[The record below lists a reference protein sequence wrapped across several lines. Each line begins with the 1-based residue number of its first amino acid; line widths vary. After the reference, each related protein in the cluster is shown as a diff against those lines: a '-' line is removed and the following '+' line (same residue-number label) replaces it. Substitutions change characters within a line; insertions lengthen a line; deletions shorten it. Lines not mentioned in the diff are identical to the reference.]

1 MATRVDARV
10 DSGNIQVRQQGGVPM
25 RQIEPR
31 PIQYIAGKVEA
42 EYSQVMGQMLD
53 RMSAG
58 LFEYAGKLRSEE
70 GLKWA
75 AENQITEQQLE
86 DITGGKPGEAVN
98 IGAGNIVEQGKVIK
112 SLASMLPS
120 KFNEA
125 VMKFRSAELSYKLEQ
140 QAISK
145 MSTMLEG
152 IDRGPGSTVS
162 SKNIIQ
168 EINTITNAHYQVLA
182 GVDPAAANRYNAT
195 MATHGNAVYKAAL
208 KAEAEYN
215 KRKRTT
221 DFIKTVNEEQDMLD
235 RQIQEN
241 PTTIDFIYGAGLA
254 RLKEAILHEGI
265 GFEAGA
271 KYINDYQKKYINGKI
286 DVISKHFMS
295 GTGST
300 DDVYGTLLKIQKRD
314 AGNYTSL
321 LAGMDTDSVEKI
333 TANVMTAYT
342 QREQVKNNKQQE
354 DELNAKIQ
362 TNKLLAKILP
372 LNKNDPTRKKFVEEV
387 ISLNVLPYNV
397 QKDLLEPDKAVV
409 GNANTALN
417 ALIAIRKNEIT
428 TTEALDKIPGLSI
441 EQRTSLVEKI
451 FQQNKESSKILERE
465 IRKLSGLPTD
475 DNFFVTLDPSSD
487 QFKRQVQL
495 EREAEEI
502 RNNPE
507 LLGRNKGVPLTDAQI
522 ANILKERV
530 IARRSSIAAK
540 QAEESLDK
548 YTVDREG
555 KPKKNRAWITGPI
568 NSQTLGALK
577 QKAMDPK
584 LDPKERTE
592 RLKQIKEIE
601 SLIEAK
607 QGNI

>member
-1 MATRVDARV
+1 MATSRVDT
-10 DSGNIQVRQQGGVPM
+10 GNIQLRQPGGVPM

-31 PIQYIAGKVEA
+31 PVQYIAGKVEA
-42 EYSQVMGQMLD
+42 EYGQAMGQLLD
-53 RMSAG
+53 RMSSN

-86 DITGGKPGEAVN
+86 DITGGKPGETVN

-321 LAGMDTDSVEKI
+321 LAGMDTESVEKI

-354 DELNAKIQ
+354 DKLNAEIQ
-362 TNKLLAKILP
+362 ANKLLAKILP

-387 ISLNVLPYNV
+387 ISLNVLSYNV
-397 QKDLLEPDKAVV
+397 QKDLLEPDKAAV
-409 GNANTALN
+409 GNGNTAYN
-417 ALIAIRKNEIT
+417 ALVAIRKNEIT

-441 EQRTSLVEKI
+441 EQRTSLVEKL
-451 FQQNKESSKILERE
+451 FQQNRESSKILERE
-465 IRKLSGLPTD
+465 IRKLSGLPTA
-475 DNFFVTLDPSSD
+475 DNVFVNLDPSSN
-487 QFKRQVQL
+487 QFKLQVQL

-507 LLGRNKGVPLTDAQI
+507 LLSKNKGAPLTDAQI

-530 IARRSSIAAK
+530 IVRRSSIAAK

-568 NSQTLGALK
+568 NSQTLGVLK
-577 QKAMDPK
+577 QKAMDTK
-584 LDPKERTE
+584 DPKEIAE
-592 RLKQIKEIE
+592 RLRQITELE

-607 QGNI
+607 QGNR

>member
-1 MATRVDARV
+1 MATRVDT
-10 DSGNIQVRQQGGVPM
+10 GNIQLRQPGGVPM

-31 PIQYIAGKVEA
+31 PVQYFAGKVEA
-42 EYSQVMGQMLD
+42 EYSQAMGQMLD

-168 EINTITNAHYQVLA
+168 EINTITNAHYEVLA

-215 KRKRTT
+215 KRTRTT
-221 DFIKTVNEEQDMLD
+221 KFFENYDKEIVLLD

-241 PTTIDFIYGAGLA
+241 PTNIKSIYEAGLA
-254 RLKEAILHEGI
+254 RLKEAVFHEGI
-265 GFEAGA
+265 GFETGG
-271 KYINDYQKKYINGKI
+271 KYIDDYQKKYINGKI
-286 DVISKHFMS
+286 DVLSKHYMS

-314 AGNYTSL
+314 AGNYSSL
-321 LAGMDTDSVEKI
+321 LAGMDTESVEKI

-342 QREQVKNNKQQE
+342 QREQVKNNKRDQDKRNGE
-354 DELNAKIQ
+354 AAAI
-362 TNKLLAKILP
+362 
-372 LNKNDPTRKKFVEEV
+372 
-387 ISLNVLPYNV
+387 
-397 QKDLLEPDKAVV
+397 DLLEKIYPIKDLKNPNRIKYVNELMALPPGSIPIGTIKDILEPEKEGD
-409 GNANTALN
+409 GNPVAEYN
-417 ALIAIRKNEIT
+417 ALGMIFDGRIT
-428 TTEALDKIPGLSI
+428 TKEQLDKIPGLNPR
-441 EQRTSLVEKI
+441 QRLGLLKSLRTEDKDGLRALDAGL
-451 FQQNKESSKILERE
+451 NKLAGIASEPGAIVVIDQKSEE
-465 IRKLSGLPTD
+465 WIRKQKLKVRVEEIKYEAAQEGKVLTERQIIDRMEKEMLEKRNSAEAIQAKKSL
-475 DNFFVTLDPSSD
+475 DNFV
-487 QFKRQVQL
+487 KN
-495 EREAEEI
+495 EA
-502 RNNPE
+502 
-507 LLGRNKGVPLTDAQI
+507 GKV
-522 ANILKERV
+522 
-530 IARRSSIAAK
+530 K
-540 QAEESLDK
+540 Q
-548 YTVDREG
+548 DRD
-555 KPKKNRAWITGPI
+555 WITGPV
-568 NSQTLGALK
+568 NKQTLPALRE
-577 QKAMDPK
+577 KAKGDPK
-584 LDPKERTE
+584 KLRQIQEIE
-592 RLKQIKEIE
+592 RLLKVSEGI
-601 SLIEAK
+601 
-607 QGNI
+607 

>member
-1 MATRVDARV
+1 MAITRV
-10 DSGNIQVRQQGGVPM
+10 DSGNIQLRQQGGVPM

-31 PIQYIAGKVEA
+31 PVQYIAGKVQA
-42 EYSQVMGQMLD
+42 EYGQAMGQLLD
-53 RMSAG
+53 RMSSN

-162 SKNIIQ
+162 STNIIQ

-215 KRKRTT
+215 KRIRTT
-221 DFIKTVNEEQDMLD
+221 KFFENYDKEIVILNEQIKQ
-235 RQIQEN
+235 N
-241 PTTIDFIYGAGLA
+241 PTNIKSIYEAGLA
-254 RLKEAILHEGI
+254 RLKEAVFHEGI
-265 GFEAGA
+265 GFETGG
-271 KYINDYQKKYINGKI
+271 KYIDDYQKKYINGKI
-286 DVISKHFMS
+286 EILSTHFMS

-314 AGNYTSL
+314 AGNYSSL

-342 QREQVKNNKQQE
+342 QREQVKNNKIQE
-354 DELNAKIQ
+354 DKQNKEIQ
-362 TNKLLAKILP
+362 ATKLLAKIWP
-372 LNKNDPTRKKFVEEV
+372 LNKNDPTRKKYVEEV
-387 ISLNVLPYNV
+387 ISLNVLSSSV
-397 QKDLLEPDKAVV
+397 QKDLLEPDKATV
-409 GNANTALN
+409 GNANTAYNTLV
-417 ALIAIRKNEIT
+417 AIRQGFIT
-428 TTEALDKIPGLSI
+428 NIESLNKIPDLSI
-441 EQRTSLVEKI
+441 EQRTSLAEK
-451 FQQNKESSKILERE
+451 FFSKEKEDSKILERE
-465 IRKLSGLPTD
+465 IRRLSGLPTA
-475 DNFFVTLDPSSD
+475 DNVFVSLDPSSN
-487 QFKRQVQL
+487 QFKLQVQL

-507 LLGRNKGVPLTDAQI
+507 LLSKNKGVPLNNSQI

-530 IARRSSIAAK
+530 IARRSSIEAK
-540 QAEESLDK
+540 QAQEKLDK

-555 KPKKNRAWITGPI
+555 KPKENRKWITGPI
-568 NSQTLGALK
+568 NSQTLEVLR
-577 QKAMDPK
+577 QKAMNTE
-584 LDPKERTE
+584 DPKERAE
-592 RLKQIKEIE
+592 RLRQITELE

-607 QGNI
+607 QGNR

>member
-1 MATRVDARV
+1 
-10 DSGNIQVRQQGGVPM
+10 M

-31 PIQYIAGKVEA
+31 PVQYIAGKVQA
-42 EYSQVMGQMLD
+42 EYGQAMGQLLD
-53 RMSAG
+53 RMSSN

-162 SKNIIQ
+162 STNIIQ

-215 KRKRTT
+215 KRTRTT
-221 DFIKTVNEEQDMLD
+221 KFFENYDKEIVLLNEQIKQ
-235 RQIQEN
+235 N
-241 PTTIDFIYGAGLA
+241 PTNIKSIYEAGLA
-254 RLKEAILHEGI
+254 RLKEAVFHEGI
-265 GFEAGA
+265 GFETGG
-271 KYINDYQKKYINGKI
+271 KYIDDYQKKYINGKI
-286 DVISKHFMS
+286 EILSTHFMS

-314 AGNYTSL
+314 AGNYSSL

-342 QREQVKNNKQQE
+342 QREQVKTNNRAEKE
-354 DELNAKIQ
+354 RNATAASIDLLEKIF
-362 TNKLLAKILP
+362 TFK
-372 LNKNDPTRKKFVEEV
+372 NKNDPKRIAYVEQ
-387 ISLNVLPYNV
+387 LLALPPGSTPIGTL
-397 QKDLLEPDKAVV
+397 KDVLEPEKAAE
-409 GNANTALN
+409 GNANTAYN
-417 ALIAIRKNEIT
+417 AYNAIQKNIIKNIED
-428 TTEALDKIPGLSI
+428 LDKISGLSP
-441 EQRTSLVEKI
+441 EQRLALA
-451 FQQNKESSKILERE
+451 KEFYKKDKEDSRILTRTINE
-465 IRKLSGLPTD
+465 LSGLPTD
-475 DNFFVTLDPSSD
+475 ENVYVNLNPDSS
-487 QFKRQVQL
+487 QFKSKVKL
-495 EREAEEI
+495 EADAERIRSEAEA
-502 RNNPE
+502 
-507 LLGRNKGVPLTDAQI
+507 KGQILKGSQI
-522 ANILKERV
+522 ANLLKQEV
-530 IARRSSIAAK
+530 IAKRNSIEAK
-540 QAEESLDK
+540 QAQESLDK
-548 YTVDREG
+548 FGINIDG
-555 KPKKNRAWITGPI
+555 KPKKNYEWITGPV
-568 NSQTLGALK
+568 NEQTLPVLKEALK
-577 QKAMDPK
+577 KITDPEKKTKAIK
-584 LDPKERTE
+584 QIAEIE
-592 RLKQIKEIE
+592 RLIEI
-601 SLIEAK
+601 SK
-607 QGNI
+607 GNK

>member
-10 DSGNIQVRQQGGVPM
+10 DSGNIQLRQQGGVPM

-86 DITGGKPGEAVN
+86 DITGGKPGESVN

-215 KRKRTT
+215 KRTRTT
-221 DFIKTVNEEQDMLD
+221 KFFENYDKEIVLLD

-241 PTTIDFIYGAGLA
+241 PTNIKSIYEAGLA
-254 RLKEAILHEGI
+254 RLKEAVFHEGI
-265 GFEAGA
+265 GFETGG
-271 KYINDYQKKYINGKI
+271 KYIDDYQKKYINGKI
-286 DVISKHFMS
+286 DVLSKHYMS

-314 AGNYTSL
+314 AGNYSSL
-321 LAGMDTDSVEKI
+321 LAGMDTESVEKI

-342 QREQVKNNKQQE
+342 QREQVKNNKRDQDKRNGE
-354 DELNAKIQ
+354 AAAI
-362 TNKLLAKILP
+362 
-372 LNKNDPTRKKFVEEV
+372 
-387 ISLNVLPYNV
+387 
-397 QKDLLEPDKAVV
+397 DLLEKIYPIKDLKNPNRIKYVNELMALPPGSIPIGTIKDILEPEKEGD
-409 GNANTALN
+409 GNPVAEYN
-417 ALIAIRKNEIT
+417 ALGMIFDGRIT
-428 TTEALDKIPGLSI
+428 TKEQLDKIPGLNPR
-441 EQRTSLVEKI
+441 QRLGLLKSLRTEDKDGLRALDAGL
-451 FQQNKESSKILERE
+451 NKLAGIASEPGAIVVIDQKSEE
-465 IRKLSGLPTD
+465 WIRKQKLKVRVEEIKYEAAQEGKVLTERQIIDRMEKEMLEKRNSAEAIQAKKSL
-475 DNFFVTLDPSSD
+475 DNFV
-487 QFKRQVQL
+487 KN
-495 EREAEEI
+495 EA
-502 RNNPE
+502 
-507 LLGRNKGVPLTDAQI
+507 GKV
-522 ANILKERV
+522 
-530 IARRSSIAAK
+530 K
-540 QAEESLDK
+540 Q
-548 YTVDREG
+548 DRD
-555 KPKKNRAWITGPI
+555 WITGPV
-568 NSQTLGALK
+568 NKQTLPALRE
-577 QKAMDPK
+577 KAKGDPK
-584 LDPKERTE
+584 KLRQIQEIE
-592 RLKQIKEIE
+592 RLLKVSEGI
-601 SLIEAK
+601 
-607 QGNI
+607 